1 MKMVHLSKFT
11 NHYTYE
17 LSGGMQQRVAIARA
31 LSMDPKVLLMDE
43 PFGALDEQTRDLMQ
57 DELTKIWQKTNK
69 TILFVTHSIH
79 EAIKLSDRV
88 IVMGIRPGRVI
99 ADIHVDL
106 PRPRKRSNPDV
117 VKLESQ
123 VMDLL
128 KVEIDK
134 VLKEEIDY
142 EASN

>member
-1 MKMVHLSKFT
+1 
-11 NHYTYE
+11 
-17 LSGGMQQRVAIARA
+17 
-31 LSMDPKVLLMDE
+31 
-43 PFGALDEQTRDLMQ
+43 
-57 DELTKIWQKTNK
+57 
-69 TILFVTHSIH
+69 
-79 EAIKLSDRV
+79 
-88 IVMGIRPGRVI
+88 MGIRPGRVI